1 MVWVFCADLFL
12 PRCSGSTIQ
21 DPDHFEWHQRC
32 VGETLWGRTYPKL
45 FPVHYLQT
53 SFYTIIFTGY
63 IIELRWCN
71 RIECISKVKLYDL
84 YGKIKFHFCG
94 FMRVWSTKLY
104 PDMYHEAIR
113 ALWKI
118 MPIWSVVVNNL
129 INMQKMKFSSHIY
142 VKTCT
147 VIIVTS
153 WPVEKNRFFLLF
165 SKLI

>member
-84 YGKIKFHFCG
+84 YGKINFTFADSWGCDLPSFTLTCIMKPLELYE
-94 FMRVWSTKLY
+94 KLCQF
-104 PDMYHEAIR
+104 EA
-113 ALWKI
+113 LL
-118 MPIWSVVVNNL
+118 L
-129 INMQKMKFSSHIY
+129 I
-142 VKTCT
+142 
-147 VIIVTS
+147 TS
-153 WPVEKNRFFLLF
+153 
-165 SKLI
+165 